1 MPCISSYK
9 AMKRTLELA
18 LDPIR
23 VDSFGWWIV
32 AAEAGLIA
40 LFFFSGELA
49 PVVIRGLQ
57 LFLRF

>member
-1 MPCISSYK
+1 
-9 AMKRTLELA
+9 MKRTLELA

-32 AAEAGLIA
+32 AAEAGLTA
-40 LFFFSGELA
+40 LFFLSGELP